1 MYRKIRCIIIDCI
14 VIQDVNK
21 LRKRITIVAGLLMI
35 LVLLF
40 VAIQNKREPEVI
52 NSRSVGTANYSEEHI
67 NIALNKLYASDYGEI
82 AEDLVKK
89 CRENSF
95 RNLKFSYDIRKL
107 NALYGT
113 VYLRASSFEKGDV
126 LFSFAYIQPEIG
138 GDYNIIDN
146 PEHFILKIVRENR

>member
-95 RNLKFSYDIRKL
+95 
-107 NALYGT
+107 
-113 VYLRASSFEKGDV
+113 
-126 LFSFAYIQPEIG
+126 QPEIQLRYQEAECALRNRIFKSLLLRKRG
-138 GDYNIIDN
+138 RSVFFCVYPAGDRRRLQHHRQ
-146 PEHFILKIVRENR
+146 PGALHP

>member
-1 MYRKIRCIIIDCI
+1 MYRKIRYIVIDCI
-14 VIQDVNK
+14 VIQEVNE
-21 LRKRITIVAGLLMI
+21 LRKRIIISAGLLMI

-52 NSRSVGTANYSEEHI
+52 NSRFVGAANYSEEHI
-67 NIALNKLYASDYGEI
+67 NIALNKLYAGDYGEI

-95 RNLKFSYDIRKL
+95 HNLKFSYDISKP

-113 VYLRASSFEKGDV
+113 VYLSHSSFEKGDV
-126 LFSFAYIQPEIG
+126 LFSFEYIQPEID

-146 PEHFILKIVRENR
+146 PEHFSLKIVGENG